1 MGTLSN
7 DSLVFGHRIKYTM
20 KLLLPVIFTTAVANG
35 MRVGQEQFDMS
46 KVLSKRTAQKNEC
59 IKLKTDAMYQKAKMM
74 GPHME
79 RSYMR
84 VKRLSSTKAMLEA
97 KAEETMVNCERQYAD
112 CKKLTPL
119 WYSVDACGK
128 AVKNC
133 FNQKCKEYSGGIVG
147 RSSRG

>member
-1 MGTLSN
+1 MGSN

-84 VKRLSSTKAMLEA
+84 VKRLSSTKAML
-97 KAEETMVNCERQYAD
+97 RQ
-112 CKKLTPL
+112 KLRKPWSTV
-119 WYSVDACGK
+119 SV
-128 AVKNC
+128 
-133 FNQKCKEYSGGIVG
+133 
-147 RSSRG
+147 